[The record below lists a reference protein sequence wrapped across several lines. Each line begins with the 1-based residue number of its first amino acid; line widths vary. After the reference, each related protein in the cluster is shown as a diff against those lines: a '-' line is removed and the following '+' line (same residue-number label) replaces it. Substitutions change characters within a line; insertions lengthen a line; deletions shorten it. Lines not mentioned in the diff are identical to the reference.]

1 MQWGVFVVSGLA
13 VGAVYAVS
21 GVGLVLLYRA
31 TGVLN
36 FAQGALGAIGAL
48 LTWQL
53 VEWGWPAP
61 LGWAAAVA
69 IAMALSLAYGG
80 LVAPALAYRE
90 PVVKAV
96 ATLGLALIVLGL
108 LNWLWPQNPRRLPL
122 PSDAFSVEW
131 LQVRITGT
139 RMLALTVAIAATAGL
154 GAFLATSRVGLS
166 MRALANNRDLSRLL
180 GVRVR
185 RVEALAWLISG
196 GLCGLSGLLLGNLVR
211 LDAGVLTFLVIPAM
225 AAAVIGRLQSL
236 GWTLAGGLAIGVLEA
251 LGTLAGPWAPFRS
264 ATPFVVAVLVILFLQ
279 RKRRL
284 TFAGQ
289 D

>member
-1 MQWGVFVVSGLA
+1 MHWGVFIVSGLA
-13 VGAVYAVS
+13 VGAVYAMS

-36 FAQGALGAIGAL
+36 FAHGALGAIGAL

-61 LGWAAAVA
+61 VGWAAAVL
-69 IAMALSLAYGG
+69 IAMALSVAYGWFIS
-80 LVAPALAYRE
+80 PALAYRE

-122 PSDAFSVEW
+122 PTDAISVEW

-139 RMLALTVAIAATAGL
+139 RLLAFAVAVVATIGL
-154 GAFLATSRVGLS
+154 GAFLATTRVGLS
-166 MRALANNRDLSRLL
+166 MRALANSRDLSRLL
-180 GVRVR
+180 GLRVR
-185 RVEALAWLISG
+185 RIEALAWLISG
-196 GLCGLSGLLLGNLVR
+196 ALCGISGLLLGNLVR

-236 GWTLAGGLAIGVLEA
+236 GWTLVGGLVIGVLEA

-264 ATPFVVAVLVILFLQ
+264 ATPFLVAVVVILFLQ
-279 RKRRL
+279 RNRRL

>member
-1 MQWGVFVVSGLA
+1 MQWGLFVISGLA
-13 VGAVYAVS
+13 VGAVYAIS

-36 FAQGALGAIGAL
+36 FANGALGAIGAL

-61 LGWAAAVA
+61 VGWAAALLLS
-69 IAMALSLAYGG
+69 IALSLTYGWF
-80 LVAPALAYRE
+80 LAPKLAYRE

-96 ATLGLALIVLGL
+96 ATLGIALIVLGL
-108 LNWLWPQNPRRLPL
+108 LNSLWPQNPRRLPL
-122 PSDAFSVEW
+122 PTDAFSLEW
-131 LQVRITGT
+131 MQVRITGT
-139 RMLALTVAIAATAGL
+139 RMLAMGVAVAATLAL
-154 GAFLATSRVGLS
+154 GAFLATTRVGLY
-166 MRALANNRDLSRLL
+166 MRALANNRDLSRML
-180 GVRVR
+180 GLRVR
-185 RVEALAWLISG
+185 RVEALAWLING
-196 GLCGLSGLLLGNLVR
+196 ALCGLGGLLLGNLVR
-211 LDAGVLTFLVIPAM
+211 LDASVLTFLVIPAM

-236 GWTLAGGLAIGVLEA
+236 GWTLVGGLLIGVLEA

-264 ATPFVVAVLVILFLQ
+264 ATPFLVAVVVILVLQ

>member
-1 MQWGVFVVSGLA
+1 MQWGLFVISGLA
-13 VGAVYAVS
+13 VGAVYAMS

-36 FAQGALGAIGAL
+36 FANGALGAAGAL

-61 LGWAAAVA
+61 VGWAAALL
-69 IAMALSLAYGG
+69 LSISLSVCYGWF
-80 LVAPALAYRE
+80 VAPTLAYRE

-96 ATLGLALIVLGL
+96 ATLGVALIVLGL
-108 LNWLWPQNPRRLPL
+108 LNWLWPQNPRRLPM
-122 PSDAFSVEW
+122 PTDAFSVEW
-131 LQVRITGT
+131 LQVRLTGT
-139 RMLALTVAIAATAGL
+139 RMLAFAVAVAATLGL
-154 GAFLATSRVGLS
+154 TAFLTTTRIGLY

-180 GVRVR
+180 GLRVR
-185 RVEALAWLISG
+185 RVEALAWLING
-196 GLCGLSGLLLGNLVR
+196 ALCALGGLLLANLVR
-211 LDAGVLTFLVIPAM
+211 LDAGVLTFLIIPAM

-236 GWTLAGGLAIGVLEA
+236 GWTLVGGLLIGLLEA
-251 LGTLAGPWAPFRS
+251 LGALAGPWAPFRS
-264 ATPFVVAVLVILFLQ
+264 ATPFLVAVVVILFLQ

>member
-1 MQWGVFVVSGLA
+1 MHWGIFLVSGLA
-13 VGAVYAVS
+13 VGAVYAIS

-36 FAQGALGAIGAL
+36 FAYGAIGAIGAL
-48 LTWQL
+48 LTWQI
-53 VEWGWPAP
+53 VQWGFPAP
-61 LGWAAAVA
+61 LGWAAAVL
-69 IAMALSLAYGG
+69 ISVTLSLGYGWF
-80 LVAPALAYRE
+80 VAPSLAYRE

-108 LNWLWPQNPRRLPL
+108 LNWFWPQNPRRLAL
-122 PSDAFSVEW
+122 PTDALSIQLLE
-131 LQVRITGT
+131 VRVTGT
-139 RMLALTVAIAATAGL
+139 RLVAFAVAVMATIGISV
-154 GAFLATSRVGLS
+154 FLASTRVGLY
-166 MRALANNRDLSRLL
+166 MRALANNRALARLL

-185 RVEALAWLISG
+185 RIEAMAWLISG
-196 GLCGLSGLLLGNLVR
+196 VLCGVSGLLLGNLVR

-236 GWTLAGGLAIGVLEA
+236 TMTLIGGLLIGMIEA
-251 LGTLAGPWAPFRS
+251 LATLAGPLAPFRS
-264 ATPFVVAVLVILFLQ
+264 ATPFVAAVLVILFLQ

-284 TFAGQ
+284 TFSGN

>member
-1 MQWGVFVVSGLA
+1 MQWGLFVIAGLA
-13 VGAVYAVS
+13 VGAVYAIS

-36 FAQGALGAIGAL
+36 FANGALGAIGAL

-61 LGWAAAVA
+61 IGWAAALLLS
-69 IAMALSLAYGG
+69 IALSVSYGWF
-80 LVAPALAYRE
+80 VAPVLAYRE

-96 ATLGLALIVLGL
+96 ATLGVALIVLGL

-122 PSDAFSVEW
+122 PTDAFSVEW

-139 RMLALTVAIAATAGL
+139 RMLAFVVAVAATLGL
-154 GAFLATSRVGLS
+154 GAFLATTRVGLY

-180 GVRVR
+180 GLRVR
-185 RVEALAWLISG
+185 RVEALAWLING
-196 GLCGLSGLLLGNLVR
+196 ALCGLSGLLLGNLVR

-236 GWTLAGGLAIGVLEA
+236 GWTLVGGLLIGVLEA

-264 ATPFVVAVLVILFLQ
+264 ATPFLVAVVVILFLQ

>member
-1 MQWGVFVVSGLA
+1 MHWGLFVVSGLA
-13 VGAVYAVS
+13 VGAVYAIS

-36 FAQGALGAIGAL
+36 FAYGAIGAIGAL
-48 LTWQL
+48 LTWQMGQ
-53 VEWGWPAP
+53 WGVPPP
-61 LGWAAAVA
+61 LGWTAAVL
-69 IAMALSLAYGG
+69 ISMLLSLGYGWF
-80 LVAPALAYRE
+80 VAPSLSYRE

-108 LNWLWPQNPRRLPL
+108 LNWFWPQNPRRLAL
-122 PSDAFSVEW
+122 PTDVLSFEM
-131 LQVRITGT
+131 LEVRVTGT
-139 RMLALTVAIAATAGL
+139 RLLAFAVAVGATVCISI
-154 GAFLATSRVGLS
+154 FLASTRVGLY
-166 MRALANNRDLSRLL
+166 MRALANNRDLARLL

-185 RVEALAWLISG
+185 RIEAMAWLISG
-196 GLCGLSGLLLGNLVR
+196 VLCGVSGLLLGNLVR

-236 GWTLAGGLAIGVLEA
+236 SMTLIGGLLIGVIEA
-251 LGTLAGPWAPFRS
+251 LTTLAGPLAPFRS
-264 ATPFVVAVLVILFLQ
+264 ATPFVAAVLVILFLQ

-284 TFAGQ
+284 TFSGN

>member
-1 MQWGVFVVSGLA
+1 MQWSLFVVSGLA
-13 VGAVYAVS
+13 VGAVYAIS

-36 FAQGALGAIGAL
+36 FANGALGAIGAL

-53 VEWGWPAP
+53 IEWGWPAP
-61 LGWAAAVA
+61 LGWAAAVLVA
-69 IAMALSLAYGG
+69 IALSVAYGWF
-80 LVAPALAYRE
+80 LAPTLAYRE

-96 ATLGLALIVLGL
+96 ATLGLALIVLGM

-122 PSDAFSVEW
+122 PTDAFSVEW

-139 RMLALTVAIAATAGL
+139 RMLAFAVAVAATVGL
-154 GAFLATSRVGLS
+154 GAFLATTRVGLS

-180 GVRVR
+180 GLRVR
-185 RVEALAWLISG
+185 RTEALAWLISG
-196 GLCGLSGLLLGNLVR
+196 ALCGVSGLLLGNLVR

-236 GWTLAGGLAIGVLEA
+236 GWTLTGGLLMGMLEA
-251 LGTLAGPWAPFRS
+251 LGTLVGPWAPFRS
-264 ATPFVVAVLVILFLQ
+264 ATPFVVAVIVILFLQ
-279 RKRRL
+279 RKRQL

>member
-1 MQWGVFVVSGLA
+1 MQWGIFLVAGLA
-13 VGAVYAVS
+13 VGGVYAIS

-36 FAQGALGAIGAL
+36 FAYGAIGAIGAL

-53 VEWGWPAP
+53 VQWGYPAP
-61 LGWAAAVA
+61 FGWSAAVL
-69 IAMALSLAYGG
+69 ISMVLSLGYGWF
-80 LVAPALAYRE
+80 VAPSLSYRE
-90 PVVKAV
+90 PVVKAI

-108 LNWLWPQNPRRLPL
+108 LNWFWPQNPRRLVL
-122 PSDAFSVEW
+122 PTDVLSIQLMDVH
-131 LQVRITGT
+131 VTGT
-139 RMLALTVAIAATAGL
+139 RLVAFGVAVAATIGISI
-154 GAFLATSRVGLS
+154 FLVSTRVGLY

-185 RVEALAWLISG
+185 RIEAMAWLISG
-196 GLCGLSGLLLGNLVR
+196 ALCGVSGLLLGNLVR

-236 GWTLAGGLAIGVLEA
+236 TMTLIGGLLIGVIEA
-251 LGTLAGPWAPFRS
+251 LTTLAGPLAPFRS
-264 ATPFVVAVLVILFLQ
+264 ATPFVAAVIAILFLQ

-284 TFAGQ
+284 TFAGN

>member
-1 MQWGVFVVSGLA
+1 MQWGLFIVSGLA
-13 VGAVYAVS
+13 VGAVYAMS

-36 FAQGALGAIGAL
+36 FAHGALGAIGAL

-61 LGWAAAVA
+61 VGWAAAVL
-69 IAMALSLAYGG
+69 IAMALSVAYGWFI
-80 LVAPALAYRE
+80 APALAYRE

-122 PSDAFSVEW
+122 PTDAISVEW
-131 LQVRITGT
+131 LQVRMTGT
-139 RMLALTVAIAATAGL
+139 RMLAFAVAVVATIGL
-154 GAFLATSRVGLS
+154 GAFLATTRVGLY
-166 MRALANNRDLSRLL
+166 MRALANSRDLSRLL
-180 GVRVR
+180 GLRVR
-185 RVEALAWLISG
+185 RIEALAWLISG
-196 GLCGLSGLLLGNLVR
+196 ALCGISGLLLGNLVR

-236 GWTLAGGLAIGVLEA
+236 GWTLVGGLVIGVLEA

-264 ATPFVVAVLVILFLQ
+264 ATPFLVAVVVILFLQ
-279 RKRRL
+279 RNRRL

>member
-1 MQWGVFVVSGLA
+1 MQWGLFVVSGLS
-13 VGAVYAVS
+13 VGAVYAMS

-36 FAQGALGAIGAL
+36 FANGALGAIGAL

-61 LGWAAAVA
+61 LGWAAAIL
-69 IAMALSLAYGG
+69 IAMGLSLAYGWF
-80 LVAPALAYRE
+80 LAPALAYRE

-122 PSDAFSVEW
+122 PTDAVSVEW
-131 LQVRITGT
+131 WQVRITGT
-139 RMLALTVAIAATAGL
+139 RALALAVAVVATLGL
-154 GAFLATSRVGLS
+154 GTFFSTTRTGLC

-180 GVRVR
+180 GLRVR

-236 GWTLAGGLAIGVLEA
+236 GWTLMGGLLIGVLEA

-264 ATPFVVAVLVILFLQ
+264 ATPFLVAVAAILLLQ